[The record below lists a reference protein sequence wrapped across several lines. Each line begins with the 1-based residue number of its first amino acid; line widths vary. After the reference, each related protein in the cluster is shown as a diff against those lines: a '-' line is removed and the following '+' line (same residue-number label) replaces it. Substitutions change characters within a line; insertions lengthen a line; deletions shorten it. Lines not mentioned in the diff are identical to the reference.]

1 MDRRARRAKAGFTLV
16 EIMIVLAILVL
27 LIAMV
32 GPRLLKQQD
41 KADKQIT
48 QQQIKSVEQA
58 LDLYKIA
65 NRTYPSTEEGIA
77 ALISKPADEARSRN
91 WDGPYLDAD
100 TPPIDPWGNQL
111 RYEYPPSNGSDK
123 PQIWSLGEDGK
134 ENTEDDIKNWTGD
147 SNATGDQQNGNV
159 NANAPA
165 PTTTN

>member
-1 MDRRARRAKAGFTLV
+1 MDRRARRARAGFTLV

-100 TPPIDPWGNQL
+100 TLPIDPWGNQL

-147 SNATGDQQNGNV
+147 ASAAGDQQNGNV